1 MARPRSYT
9 LSPTHRK
16 IANEIAI
23 IERTG
28 FPALISDL
36 VRKLKLAG
44 SSSLTPTLRI
54 MHRNGYIIIS
64 GGGSQGRDQLV
75 RLSPKARLALGEG
88 GIPVLGAIPAG
99 PLNEAIA
106 AANDVLEAD
115 ALLPHRPGD
124 FFLRVKGDSMI
135 NDGILSGD
143 LVLLRP
149 GAELTYG
156 GIAAV
161 IIGREADGDFSG
173 ECETTLKR
181 VYHDGNKVRLQAS
194 NPDYPDTTLPADA
207 VRVAG
212 IYQGLIRQESTL

>member
-16 IANEIAI
+16 IAHEIAV

-54 MHRNGYIIIS
+54 MQRNGYIIIS

-106 AANDVLEAD
+106 STNDVLEPET
-115 ALLPHRPGD
+115 LLPHRPGD

-149 GAELTYG
+149 EAELPYG

-161 IIGREADGDFSG
+161 LIGSETDGDFAG

-181 VYHDGNKVRLQAS
+181 VYHDGEKVRLQAA
-194 NPDYPDTTLPADA
+194 NPNYPDTVFPANA
-207 VRVAG
+207 IRVAG
-212 IYQGLIRQESTL
+212 IYLGLVRQEG